1 MNSPKINME
10 PQQILNC
17 QSYIE
22 KQGQSSKY
30 QTVFKLYYG
39 LPVIQAL
46 CFQTVLQRYN
56 NQDSMILSQNR
67 HIDQQNKQSL
77 EINAHTYGQLI
88 LDKGDKNIQ
97 CRKDS
102 LQEVVPGK
110 YDG

>member
-39 LPVIQAL
+39 LPVI
-46 CFQTVLQRYN
+46 
-56 NQDSMILSQNR
+56 
-67 HIDQQNKQSL
+67 
-77 EINAHTYGQLI
+77 
-88 LDKGDKNIQ
+88 
-97 CRKDS
+97 
-102 LQEVVPGK
+102 
-110 YDG
+110 